1 MMGGVFS
8 SPDTPEPVD
17 TAAIAAAEAE
27 KERQKILER
36 QRRGME
42 GTVKTSYQGILQ
54 ESNNDLVR
62 KKLLGE

>member
-1 MMGGVFS
+1 MGGIFS
-8 SPDTPEPVD
+8 SPKAPDPVD
-17 TAAIAAAEAE
+17 TAKIAQEEAE

-42 GTVKTSYQGILQ
+42 GTIKTSYQGILQ
-54 ESNNDLVR
+54 ESNGDLVR